1 MPRIPISTMARIRR
15 DRWEQA
21 ASERFGRAIARC
33 NSKSVAKLAEDFA
46 HKTGVGR
53 QRALA
58 GLMKAFDG
66 IGALEACEPK
76 GPRPIVLW
84 SVISATTP
92 GLLTALPGQRDLTSD
107 EEQPSCGI
115 HYLAFGRLP
124 GIVHGRGL
132 WGMSATKHAIG
143 RFFDRG
149 GNPADLDTAL
159 LDAHRCLLG
168 APSRSLPALLKDS
181 VLLEGGAGF
190 FWAEASP
197 FKAKETGANVLHC
210 RCRTWMS
217 AEMAK
222 DTQIAESAAIL
233 KRDAGDTPLVA
244 GLLHP
249 MHLRSAPAAATAA

>member
-21 ASERFGRAIARC
+21 ASERFGRAIALC

-58 GLMKAFDG
+58 GLLKAFDG

-76 GPRPIVLW
+76 GSKPVLFF
-84 SVISATTP
+84 SVISSTTA
-92 GLLTALPGQRDLTSD
+92 GLLTAIPGERDLTLD
-107 EEQPSCGI
+107 EEQASCGL
-115 HYLAFGRLP
+115 HYFAFGRLN
-124 GIVHGRGL
+124 GLIHCRGL
-132 WGMSATKHAIG
+132 WGMSATRHAIG
-143 RFFDRG
+143 RYFDRG
-149 GNPADLDTAL
+149 GKPADLDTAL
-159 LDAHRCLLG
+159 LDAHRRLLS

-181 VLLEGGAGF
+181 VLLEGGAGY

-197 FKAKETGANVLHC
+197 FKARETGSDVLHC
-210 RCRTWMS
+210 RCRSWLAS
-217 AEMAK
+217 EMAK

-233 KRDAGDTPLVA
+233 KRAPDDVPLVA

-249 MHLRSAPAAATAA
+249 MHLRSAPVAA